1 MTTERTLDKFFQC
14 QRAEFTRKKTLY
26 FWIKDCDDF
35 RRSKLQNFL
44 GLPTMVTNRIFS
56 IYQLIARN
64 LKWPPWDYLITMT
77 AEIFFILLFT
87 IIYSFASAIYFQN
100 VISSNDLYTFW
111 MTPSIP
117 PVACN
122 LMYGLFLNQ
131 KRRTFEYRIH
141 WDINIWIKNSL
152 EKDKWWCRMKQIF
165 RGAVLIKNPIVQC
178 QLCFVRRLLL

>member
-44 GLPTMVTNRIFS
+44 GLPTMVTDRIFS

-77 AEIFFILLFT
+77 AEIFFYPFIYYYLF
-87 IIYSFASAIYFQN
+87 ICFCYLFSKCYFQHWSLHILDDPLHSPSCVQLN
-100 VISSNDLYTFW
+100 VWPISQPKKRNIRISYS
-111 MTPSIP
+111 MR
-117 PVACN
+117 
-122 LMYGLFLNQ
+122 YKYLN
-131 KRRTFEYRIH
+131 KKFFG
-141 WDINIWIKNSL
+141 KS
-152 EKDKWWCRMKQIF
+152 
-165 RGAVLIKNPIVQC
+165 
-178 QLCFVRRLLL
+178 